1 MQTESLQLV
10 QRIRQELQE
19 APGLRLSV
27 KEAARFLGLE
37 EQTCHEIFSHLVAAG
52 FLARSADGRY
62 RAVS

>member
-1 MQTESLQLV
+1 MQTVSTQLI
-10 QRIRQELQE
+10 QRIQQEIQE

-27 KEAARFLGLE
+27 KDAARFLGLE
-37 EQTCHEIFSHLVAAG
+37 EQTCHQIFSHLVAAG